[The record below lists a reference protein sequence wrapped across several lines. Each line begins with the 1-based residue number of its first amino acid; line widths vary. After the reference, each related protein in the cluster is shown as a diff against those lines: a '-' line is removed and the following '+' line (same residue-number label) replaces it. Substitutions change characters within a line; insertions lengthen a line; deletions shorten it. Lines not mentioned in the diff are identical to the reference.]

1 MRTIKSVLDLSNDS
15 LNSEEGGGRR
25 EEGGGR
31 REEGGGR
38 RGEKEEEEEGDS

>member
-31 REEGGGR
+31 PPTAEEGR
-38 RGEKEEEEEGDS
+38 VDT